1 MDLQK
6 LNVKLFVEPPNTIP
20 LTDFIEIFHGWIQA
34 TDGVYHDVADY
45 SHMHAGAGIV
55 LVANDANLSIDES
68 DNRRGL
74 IYCRKGPLSGC
85 NQEKLRTVLRA
96 GLENFS
102 KLEREPKLGG
112 KFKLLGNEA
121 VIAINDRLTAPNTD
135 ESFSAV
141 AAEIEA
147 VAKDLF
153 ADAEISVERE
163 PDRRRKFALRIKAS
177 RSFSADEL
185 LDRLKD
191 N

>member
-1 MDLQK
+1 
-6 LNVKLFVEPPNTIP
+6 
-20 LTDFIEIFHGWIQA
+20 
-34 TDGVYHDVADY
+34 
-45 SHMHAGAGIV
+45 
-55 LVANDANLSIDES
+55 
-68 DNRRGL
+68 
-74 IYCRKGPLSGC
+74 
-85 NQEKLRTVLRA
+85 VLRA

-112 KFKLLGNEA
+112 KLKLRGNEV
-121 VIAINDRLTAPNTD
+121 VIAINDRLAAPNTD
-135 ESFSAV
+135 ESFAAV

-191 N
+191 D

>member
-6 LNVKLFVEPPNTIP
+6 LDVKLFVEPPNAVP
-20 LTDFIEIFHGWIQA
+20 LNDFIEIFHGWIQA

-45 SHMHAGAGIV
+45 SHMHAGPGIV
-55 LVANDANLSIDES
+55 LVANDAHLSIDES

-74 IYCRKGPLSGC
+74 LYSRKSLLGGC
-85 NQEKLRTVLRA
+85 NQEKLRSVLRA

-112 KFKLLGNEA
+112 KFKLRGDEV
-121 VIAINDRLTAPNTD
+121 VIAINDRLAAPNTD
-135 ESFSAV
+135 ESFAAV

-191 N
+191 D